1 MGECIYKAIPP
12 PALPPSIPALP
23 QSSPKGSFVGHRLR
37 DYRKQIIALTS
48 AATNWESSEH
58 DFFFF
63 NGKDNNTSLT
73 EAIVMN
79 SQEESKYSQT

>member
-58 DFFFF
+58 DFFFL

>member
-23 QSSPKGSFVGHRLR
+23 QSSPKGSFVGHCLR

-48 AATNWESSEH
+48 AATNWESSEL
-58 DFFFF
+58 DFFLME
-63 NGKDNNTSLT
+63 KTIIPL
-73 EAIVMN
+73 
-79 SQEESKYSQT
+79 

>member
-58 DFFFF
+58 DFFFLM
-63 NGKDNNTSLT
+63 GKTIIPL
-73 EAIVMN
+73 
-79 SQEESKYSQT
+79 